1 MTTCSTCSATLGDR
15 NRSGLCRSCVAKRN
29 NADPSTRAK
38 QIAAVKAH
46 HADPAVKAGY
56 AQRCAERNRNLSD
69 AEREQRRAHGR
80 WLAENVLTRADVRAK
95 TLAPEVR
102 ARAGAARSATVL
114 RDIPEAYRDEY
125 RALCRSGNMSA
136 PEAKAAILAQVKSDE
151 RARLAA
157 MSPLERQME
166 RLNAGAALVEVKP
179 RRSAEHAMTLGGVV
193 AYL

>member
-1 MTTCSTCSATLGDR
+1 MTCCRTCETALGAR
-15 NRSGLCRSCVAKRN
+15 NTSGFCRSCIAKRN
-29 NADPSTRAK
+29 NADPAMRAK
-38 QIAAVKAH
+38 QVAAVKAF

-56 AQRCAERNRNLSD
+56 AQRRADRNRNLSD

-80 WLAENVLTRADVRAK
+80 HQAAHVLSRPDVRAK
-95 TLAPEVR
+95 ILAPDAR
-102 ARAGAARSATVL
+102 SRAGAARSATVL

-136 PEAKAAILAQVKSDE
+136 PEAKAAILAQVKADE

-157 MSPLERQME
+157 MTPLERQLE
-166 RLNAGAALVEVKP
+166 KVRQGAALVEVKP
-179 RRSAEHAMTLGGVV
+179 IRSAEHAMTLGGVV